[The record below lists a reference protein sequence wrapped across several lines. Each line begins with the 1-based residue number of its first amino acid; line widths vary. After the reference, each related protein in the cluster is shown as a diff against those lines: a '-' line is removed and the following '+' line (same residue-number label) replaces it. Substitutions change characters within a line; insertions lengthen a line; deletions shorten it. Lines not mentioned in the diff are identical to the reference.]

1 MANSINH
8 IPYHTQYSL
17 NIRGLV
23 DNDNMQVKI
32 RFLSKHFRRTK
43 HVGCVH
49 FQETHFKTETE
60 ARACF
65 NRLGGFITG
74 FVPSTYRSRGL
85 LTWLPRDSPIY
96 HIIKHS
102 EHDQHGRWSM
112 LHISA
117 REEVIHILNI
127 YAPASGKTAKE
138 TVFRE

>member
-23 DNDNMQVKI
+23 DNDNMQTK
-32 RFLSKHFRRTK
+32 LSLLSRQFRRAK

-49 FQETHFKTETE
+49 LQETHFKTETE

-74 FVPSTYRSRGL
+74 FVPSTYRGKGL
-85 LTWLPRDSPIY
+85 LTLVPRDSPIY
-96 HIIKHS
+96 HIIEQS
-102 EHDQHGRWSM
+102 EHDQRGRWSM
-112 LHISA
+112 LQISA
-117 REEVIHILNI
+117 REEVLHVLNL
-127 YAPASGKTAKE
+127 YA
-138 TVFRE
+138 